1 MENLKTLVTLTI
13 GALVLSAVIAIAAK
27 DNGGDLSIDIS
38 INDSSDDEDK
48 RSTQFIIDGDRGKFT
63 LWEDDHAIEAVWKG
77 DFELDPLATTVTE
90 LDNKLEIVD
99 KSGDDERR
107 VVFKKSRGDIH
118 HAFYLDDEEQDEG
131 PETDAAISDL
141 LMVFLR
147 ASGMKSEERVD
158 AILDQG
164 GVDAVLDEMAFL
176 SRKHATRSYV
186 WALTEKADLS
196 DAQILRLVD
205 IVKEMEGDHDIR
217 KSISAILENET
228 ITANLVPPLIE
239 ATEGVES
246 DYDLRKLMES
256 FAERRLNEEAMERVI
271 MVFERMDSDH
281 DLRKSAEALIEND
294 ALDDQATARLLIAL
308 SERMDSDHDLRL
320 ILTDTAKI
328 YSADPEATKAWLIA
342 FEAVDSDHDRRL
354 SIEEVAASG
363 AHPDEAW
370 VELIKAAAI
379 IDSDHDL
386 RRALESIAAE
396 MERNEILLAAY
407 RDTAAGIDSDSDRE
421 RALEAIGE
429 GDDE

>member
-1 MENLKTLVTLTI
+1 MENLKTLVALTI
-13 GALVLSAVIAIAAK
+13 GALVLSAVIAIAAR
-27 DNGGDLSIDIS
+27 DNDGDLSIDIS
-38 INDSSDDEDK
+38 INDSSDNEDK
-48 RSTQFIIDGDRGKFT
+48 RSTQFIIDGDRGKFM
-63 LWEDDHAIEAVWKG
+63 LWEDDHAIEAAWKG
-77 DFELDPLATTVTE
+77 DFEVDALATTVTE

-107 VVFKKSRGDIH
+107 VVFKKSRGEIH

-131 PETDAAISDL
+131 PETDTAISDL

-164 GVDAVLDEMAFL
+164 GADAVLDEMAFL

-256 FAERRLNEEAMERVI
+256 FAERRLNEDAMERVL
-271 MVFERMDSDH
+271 MVFERIDSDH

-294 ALDDQATARLLIAL
+294 ALDEQNTAKLLIAL
-308 SERMDSDHDLRL
+308 SERMESDHD
-320 ILTDTAKI
+320 
-328 YSADPEATKAWLIA
+328 S
-342 FEAVDSDHDRRL
+342 
-354 SIEEVAASG
+354 
-363 AHPDEAW
+363 
-370 VELIKAAAI
+370 
-379 IDSDHDL
+379 
-386 RRALESIAAE
+386 
-396 MERNEILLAAY
+396 AAY
-407 RDTAAGIDSDSDRE
+407 FDGHGKDLFSRSGSNESMAHCS
-421 RALEAIGE
+421 
-429 GDDE
+429 